1 MADPKNIKRLGGGSG
16 GLSFQQLQQIAKNEK
31 ANKNRKSNERLV
43 FFISNKLHMLTIH
56 NNNHV
61 SSLSLSKSYKLK
73 LYFVIITARHNTL
86 VEKTDFTTLNKE
98 KDRK

>member
-1 MADPKNIKRLGGGSG
+1 
-16 GLSFQQLQQIAKNEK
+16 
-31 ANKNRKSNERLV
+31 
-43 FFISNKLHMLTIH
+43 MLTIH
-56 NNNHV
+56 NNNHA

-73 LYFVIITARHNTL
+73 LYFVIITARHNNIL

>member
-1 MADPKNIKRLGGGSG
+1 
-16 GLSFQQLQQIAKNEK
+16 
-31 ANKNRKSNERLV
+31 
-43 FFISNKLHMLTIH
+43 MLTIH

-61 SSLSLSKSYKLK
+61 SSLPLSKSYKLK

>member
-43 FFISNKLHMLTIH
+43 FLFPTNYTCLLFITITY
-56 NNNHV
+56 NHV

-73 LYFVIITARHNTL
+73 LYFVIITARH
-86 VEKTDFTTLNKE
+86 KTDFTTLNKE